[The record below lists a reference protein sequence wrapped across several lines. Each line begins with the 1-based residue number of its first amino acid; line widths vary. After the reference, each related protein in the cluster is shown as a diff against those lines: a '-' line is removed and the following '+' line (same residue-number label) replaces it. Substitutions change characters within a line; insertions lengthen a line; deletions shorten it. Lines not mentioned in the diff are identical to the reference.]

1 MIARGRGAICKPR
14 RAGPIPTMNR
24 GLCWYCGSGRW
35 AGELI
40 TQPDGTLL
48 HEGCQE
54 PAARDYPD
62 RQVCDSEQTDNK
74 VAWLDVRGAEDDAKA
89 YWALNDRH
97 GRH

>member
-1 MIARGRGAICKPR
+1 MIVRGRGVICKPCW
-14 RAGPIPTMNR
+14 AGPIPRMNR
-24 GLCWYCGSGRW
+24 GLVQMCWYCGSGQW

-40 TQPDGTLL
+40 IQPDGTLL

-89 YWALNDRH
+89 WRA
-97 GRH
+97 

>member
-1 MIARGRGAICKPR
+1 MTPRGRGTICKPR
-14 RAGPIPTMNR
+14 RAGPIPTMSR
-24 GLCWYCGSGRW
+24 GAVQMCWYCGSGQW

-62 RQVCDSEQTDNK
+62 RQVCDSEQTDAK
-74 VAWLDVRGAEDDAKA
+74 VAWLDVRGAEDDVKA
-89 YWALNDRH
+89 YWA
-97 GRH
+97 